1 MSEEI
6 LDSLLKEN
14 SRVPRK
20 GSGVG
25 VINVHKR
32 IQIRFGKKYGLEI
45 ESEPDEGTMVRIRL
59 PYIEYSPEILE
70 YLDGKLSIHE
80 GKEYQVM
87 TNSPRYEY
95 S

>member
-70 YLDGKLSIHE
+70 MCIRDSTSLSPTV
-80 GKEYQVM
+80 QLM
-87 TNSPRYEY
+87 QQSTT
-95 S
+95 